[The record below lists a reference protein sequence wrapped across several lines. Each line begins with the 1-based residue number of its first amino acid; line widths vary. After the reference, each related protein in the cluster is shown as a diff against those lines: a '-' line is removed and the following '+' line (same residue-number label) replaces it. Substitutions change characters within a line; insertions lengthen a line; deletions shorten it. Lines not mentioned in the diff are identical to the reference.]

1 MVSVASEKGEFWER
15 VTVNG
20 VPVKR
25 FVSNYGRVINSKD
38 GKEMLLADNGA
49 GYLTASVQTPSE
61 GKARE
66 YIHRLVATAFIP
78 NPNNL
83 PQVNHIDCDKSNNR
97 VDNLEWISGRDNIL
111 DAHKKG
117 RMTKRALIGAVTY
130 LTVDQVIDLYTAVKR
145 DNIGI
150 SEKARQMGISR
161 TTASSIINK
170 RSRSDITDKLDI
182 EFAK

>member
-1 MVSVASEKGEFWER
+1 MVSLVSEKGEIWEP
-15 VTVNG
+15 VVKNG
-20 VPVKR
+20 IKR
-25 FVSNYGRVINSKD
+25 NRLVSNFGKVVNSKT
-38 GKEMLLADNGA
+38 GAICKEVDNGA
-49 GYLTASVQTPSE
+49 GYKCVYLHY
-61 GKARE
+61 GKEPCKRD
-66 YIHRLVATAFIP
+66 YVHRVVATAFIP

-83 PQVNHIDCDKSNNR
+83 PQVNHIDCNKSNNR
-97 VDNLEWISGRDNIL
+97 VDNLEWVSGKENIL

-117 RMTKRALIGAVTY
+117 RMEKRSAYGSVTW

-145 DNIGI
+145 DHVGI

-170 RSRSDITDKLDI
+170 RSRFDITDKLDI